1 MENSTVKLQKQKK
14 HLEEYKE
21 LISAMFKIKDKR
33 IQQKILNVLNEAS
46 NDKNSNENR
55 FIDKSIQT
63 DDIEENLKVPENI
76 FTVARIRELNK
87 QTQTREKD
95 FHDIKEAEYFNL
107 SLVKEEPKSEIIS
120 GLPIKERGRN
130 KKVNIPHAKKSV
142 NKPSAND
149 EIFSRAEI
157 KTNKRISKSN
167 VSFFFV
173 CFI

>member
-21 LISAMFKIKDKR
+21 LISAMFKIKDKQ

-63 DDIEENLKVPENI
+63 DDIEEKLPENI

-87 QTQTREKD
+87 QTQTCEKD
-95 FHDIKEAEYFNL
+95 FYDIKEAEYFNL

-120 GLPIKERGRN
+120 GLPIRERGRN

-142 NKPSAND
+142 NKPSSTDA
-149 EIFSRAEI
+149 IFSRAEI
-157 KTNKRISKSN
+157 KTNKRLSKSN
-167 VSFFFV
+167 VSFLFCV